1 MEAPWDYGLKAGAKG
16 GRESFVDCEILVS
29 CPRNTRYFVAIKM
42 GRRQGG
48 PSRTGG
54 RREHI

>member
-1 MEAPWDYGLKAGAKG
+1 M
-16 GRESFVDCEILVS
+16 SLVLRLA
-29 CPRNTRYFVAIKM
+29 RNSAAVVFKM

-54 RREHI
+54 KRAHIWIDT